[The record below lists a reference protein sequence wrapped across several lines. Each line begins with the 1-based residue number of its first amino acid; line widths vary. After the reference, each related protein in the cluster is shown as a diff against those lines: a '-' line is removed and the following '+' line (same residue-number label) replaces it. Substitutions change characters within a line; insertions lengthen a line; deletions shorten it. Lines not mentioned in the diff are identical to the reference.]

1 MSLLIL
7 LAIIGL
13 WQITIAAHNEQVQDK
28 HDKSYEAF
36 QAENDK
42 DFYNLD

>member
-13 WQITIAAHNEQVQDK
+13 WQITIAAHNEQVQSK
-28 HDKSYEAF
+28 HNKSYETF
-36 QAENDK
+36 ESENDK